1 MTAAPAQTIKEKI
14 MQPTAGESLT
24 AMINESDTYIAKM
37 QNGVHYTIS
46 QENWSLRHDYYL
58 DMFVEHLPLV
68 VQELQQGGNP
78 LRHILEMGIARGV
91 LSIGLALLTTDATQI
106 VGIDIDPEAAALVA
120 QNAATNGVADRIEV
134 RIGDL
139 FAPVKADERFD
150 VIIGELPMNVVDPQR
165 HQEYVEAGYGAELLN
180 IGGGADGRY
189 FIDALITQGAHYLN
203 PGGAIVFIQSSFV
216 SIEKSMQRF
225 AEVGLTGSIVAQR
238 EWLLKNTKFTRM
250 NRPFIEAV
258 HGNVFDQRADGEDIF
273 YLTIMKGVKA
283 A

>member
-1 MTAAPAQTIKEKI
+1 
-14 MQPTAGESLT
+14 MQHVLTESLT
-24 AMINESDTYIAKM
+24 AITAGEDTYIAKM
-37 QNGVHYTIS
+37 QNGVQYPIR

-68 VQELQQGGNP
+68 VQELQQSGNS
-78 LRHILEMGIARGV
+78 LQDILEMGIARGV
-91 LSIGLALLTTDATQI
+91 LSIGLALLTDDETQI
-106 VGIDIDPEAAALVA
+106 VGIDIDPGAEALVA
-120 QNAATNGVADRIEV
+120 QNAAANDVADKIEV
-134 RIGDL
+134 RVGDL
-139 FAPVKADERFD
+139 FAPVKAGECFD
-150 VIIGELPMNVVDPQR
+150 LIIGELPMNVVDPQR
-165 HQEYVEAGYGAELLN
+165 HQEYVAAGYGDELLN
-180 IGGGADGRY
+180 ISGGSDGRY
-189 FIDALITQGAHYLN
+189 FIDALIAQGAQYLN

-238 EWLLKNTKFTRM
+238 EWLLKDTKFTRM

-258 HGNVFDQRADGEDIF
+258 HGDVFDQRGDGEDIF